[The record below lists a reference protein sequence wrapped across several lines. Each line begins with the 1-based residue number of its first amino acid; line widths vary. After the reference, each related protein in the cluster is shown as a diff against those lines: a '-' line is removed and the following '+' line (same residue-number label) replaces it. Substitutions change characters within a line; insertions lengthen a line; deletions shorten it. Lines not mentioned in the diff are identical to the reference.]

1 MLEPADSARSARDF
15 AKRAFELSEEYDTP
29 VFSKLC
35 TRISHSQ
42 SILELGQRV
51 EPARR
56 PYEKDIAKYVMVP
69 GNARP
74 RHPIVEERT
83 RRLTAFAETTDLN
96 REEMGEDTSIGI
108 VTSSTSYQYAR
119 EVFGP
124 KASILKLGL
133 VNPLPKQKI
142 LDFAAKVDKVLVL
155 EELDPVI
162 EDHCRAL
169 GLDVLGKDVLPL
181 EGEFS
186 QGLVAAK
193 AGQARQALGG
203 PGEEPSP
210 AVPPCC
216 APDVPTA
223 ACSTPWPSTRS
234 RCWATS
240 AATPWPPTSRCTPLR
255 PAECMGASVSSIHGF
270 NKALEKES
278 EGKTVAVLGDSTFMH
293 SGMTGLAN
301 IAYNQRQLHRAS
313 SWTTPPPA

>member
-1 MLEPADSARSARDF
+1 MRRTSPNTSWSPATPAPATPSWRSA
-15 AKRAFELSEEYDTP
+15 
-29 VFSKLC
+29 
-35 TRISHSQ
+35 
-42 SILELGQRV
+42 
-51 EPARR
+51 PA
-56 PYEKDIAKYVMVP
+56 AW
-69 GNARP
+69 
-74 RHPIVEERT
+74 
-83 RRLTAFAETTDLN
+83 TAFAETTDLN

-108 VTSSTSYQYAR
+108 ITSSTSYQYAR

-186 QGLVAAK
+186 QGLVAEK
-193 AGQARQALGG
+193 AGQAGKPWVGLGENVPG
-203 PGEEPSP
+203 PS
-210 AVPPCC
+210 PPCC

-223 ACSTPWPSTRS
+223 VCSTPWPNTRS

-240 AATPWPPTSRCTPLR
+240 AATPWRLR
-255 PAECMGASVSSIHGF
+255 A
-270 NKALEKES
+270 
-278 EGKTVAVLGDSTFMH
+278 AVRH
-293 SGMTGLAN
+293 
-301 IAYNQRQLHRAS
+301 
-313 SWTTPPPA
+313 